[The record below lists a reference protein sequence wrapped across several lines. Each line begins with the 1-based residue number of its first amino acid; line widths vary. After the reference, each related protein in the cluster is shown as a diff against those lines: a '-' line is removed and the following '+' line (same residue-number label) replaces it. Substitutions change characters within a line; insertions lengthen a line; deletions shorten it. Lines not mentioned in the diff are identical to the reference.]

1 MRRACDNERRS
12 PSGGLMLGRLGE
24 SPIMGNRGL
33 QINRTKWPVYY
44 LDRFLS
50 ASRSDKYDTG
60 RQLLAAS
67 AEEQSIVTSSVSASS
82 AKAVSVH
89 ENIAAQAMIA
99 DIAADKNFFI
109 FFFLSNSYK
118 I

>member
-1 MRRACDNERRS
+1 MVRDC
-12 PSGGLMLGRLGE
+12 
-24 SPIMGNRGL
+24 
-33 QINRTKWPVYY
+33 V
-44 LDRFLS
+44 
-50 ASRSDKYDTG
+50 
-60 RQLLAAS
+60 QLLAAS

-89 ENIAAQAMIA
+89 ENIEAQAMIA